1 MTALTPPVAFRI
13 RPTGNGTHELMINDV
28 SVGMVATHVN
38 LSMSAGRAPQVTIT
52 IAADEIDID
61 TKALLSVYMEQVE

>member
-1 MTALTPPVAFRI
+1 
-13 RPTGNGTHELMINDV
+13 MINDV

-38 LSMSAGRAPQVTIT
+38 LSMSAGHAPQVTIT
-52 IAADEIDID
+52 IEADEIDID